1 MGFSL
6 TALPLPPL
14 FSETAPGAIRA
25 KERLQ
30 HVRYQFYGLDGL
42 PVELAVLDG
51 IGVELFLER
60 LREYDGDLHH
70 FLLWQRTKLQISHSF
85 TLPR

>member
-30 HVRYQFYGLDGL
+30 HVRYQFCGFDGF
-42 PVELAVLDG
+42 VEPAVLGRVG
-51 IGVELFLER
+51 IELFLER